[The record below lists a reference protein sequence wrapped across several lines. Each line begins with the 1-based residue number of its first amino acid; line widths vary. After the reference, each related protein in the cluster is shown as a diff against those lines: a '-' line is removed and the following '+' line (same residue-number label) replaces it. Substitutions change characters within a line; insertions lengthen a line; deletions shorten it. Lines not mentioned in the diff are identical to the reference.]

1 MHECVRVI
9 GTAHTAVREG
19 ILSPFAACAPSIA
32 PQNGAYA
39 IGAQNDEMRD
49 ETDRRCVSACGE
61 VKSPLRMCCTTEWQ
75 KLAEDQATET
85 PNFFPRTVFSQLK

>member
-1 MHECVRVI
+1 MCTRKGMHECVRVI

-61 VKSPLRMCCTTEWQ
+61 VKSPLRVCCTIG
-75 KLAEDQATET
+75 
-85 PNFFPRTVFSQLK
+85 PNMGTLDADK